1 MELEEAIKQLKDL
14 IKDRE
19 SFLVGFDDEY
29 DNVFKKDIQAIET
42 VLNQLEQYKRL
53 AEMNLKDAEE
63 FQNNMCEHRCI
74 LYNEKEELKADL
86 YEANNIISDYIDTTA
101 KQEKMIDLMGEFLA
115 NLCNGLEVVR
125 DNIDIHIIG
134 DYSATKINKYDKKSI
149 KQYFEKKA
157 EEV

>member
-1 MELEEAIKQLKDL
+1 MELEEAIKILKEDL
-14 IKDRE
+14 E
-19 SFLVGFDDEY
+19 HT
-29 DNVFKKDIQAIET
+29 KKANECGLATKGEFNNEIEAIET
-42 VLNQLEQYKRL
+42 VLKQLEQYKRL

-101 KQEKMIDLMGEFLA
+101 KQEKMIELMLEYLNFYGVEDDICTAELSKD
-115 NLCNGLEVVR
+115 CNE
-125 DNIDIHIIG
+125 NC
-134 DYSATKINKYDKKSI
+134 KECI

-157 EEV
+157 EED